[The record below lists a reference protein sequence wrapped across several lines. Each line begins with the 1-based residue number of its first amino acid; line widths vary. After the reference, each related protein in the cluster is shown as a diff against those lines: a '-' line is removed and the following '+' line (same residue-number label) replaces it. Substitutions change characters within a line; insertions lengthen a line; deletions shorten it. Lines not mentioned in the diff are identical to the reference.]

1 MFVNLLKDFIREQE
15 GQDAIEYAL
24 LAGFVS
30 LAIVSLISSLGDGLK
45 TVYTNLGT
53 QVGNIPTGG

>member
-1 MFVNLLKDFIREQE
+1 MNLLKKLVREEE

-30 LAIVSLISSLGDGLK
+30 LAIVA
-45 TVYTNLGT
+45 TVTTIGTDLNKVYGNVDT
-53 QVGNIPTGG
+53 QVQAIPPG

>member
-1 MFVNLLKDFIREQE
+1 MNLLNKFIREDE

-30 LAIVSLISSLGDGLK
+30 LAIVATVTTIGTDMNK
-45 TVYTNLGT
+45 VYTNIDT
-53 QVGNIPTGG
+53 QVKAVPAG

>member
-1 MFVNLLKDFIREQE
+1 MNLFKRFFREDE

-30 LAIVSLISSLGDGLK
+30 LAIVAL
-45 TVYTNLGT
+45 VTNLGT
-53 QVGNIPTGG
+53 DLNKVYSNVDTQVKAIPAG

>member
-1 MFVNLLKDFIREQE
+1 MNLLKKFVHEQE

-30 LAIVSLISSLGDGLK
+30 LGVVAMVKNVGTDLN
-45 TVYTNLGT
+45 TVFSNVDT
-53 QVGNIPTGG
+53 QVTAIPAG

>member
-1 MFVNLLKDFIREQE
+1 MSLLKRFFREEE

-30 LAIVSLISSLGDGLK
+30 LAIVA
-45 TVYTNLGT
+45 TVTTIGTDLNKVYSNVDT
-53 QVGNIPTGG
+53 QVKAVPAG

>member
-1 MFVNLLKDFIREQE
+1 MKLFKKFFRQDE

-30 LAIVSLISSLGDGLK
+30 LAVVAMIQTLGTDLNS
-45 TVYTNLGT
+45 VYTNVDT
-53 QVGNIPTGG
+53 KVKAITAT

>member
-1 MFVNLLKDFIREQE
+1 MSLLKRFFREEE

-30 LAIVSLISSLGDGLK
+30 LAIVATVTTIGTDLNK
-45 TVYTNLGT
+45 VYTNVDK
-53 QVGNIPTGG
+53 QVQAIPAG

>member
-1 MFVNLLKDFIREQE
+1 MKLFKNFFQEQE

-30 LAIVSLISSLGDGLK
+30 LAIVLTVTTMGKDVDKVYKGINTQLESIPGL
-45 TVYTNLGT
+45 
-53 QVGNIPTGG
+53 